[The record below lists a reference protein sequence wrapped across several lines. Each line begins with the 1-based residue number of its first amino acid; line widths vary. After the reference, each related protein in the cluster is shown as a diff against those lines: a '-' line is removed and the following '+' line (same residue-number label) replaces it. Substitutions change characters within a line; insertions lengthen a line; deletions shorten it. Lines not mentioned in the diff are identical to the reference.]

1 MAFSSILQS
10 SAPGATAQA
19 AFLSS
24 MTLPAAFPKRY
35 KQTQPGRMFSSV
47 AKTADVR
54 HFASEKKIHS
64 SNRTSKSLVRAS
76 YNGVPKSLKSRLADG
91 EQLYGVFLLSFSP
104 VLAEIVGYAGYDYAV
119 VDMEHGPGDTMAALP
134 MLQAL
139 ASTNTAAILRIPDN
153 DPVMAKKAMD
163 LGPQGLMIPMIDGP
177 KAAKRAVSYC
187 LYPPKGIRGA
197 CHPAVRASQYGING
211 TYLETYEDELL
222 IMCQVESEEAV
233 KRIDDI
239 ASVDGVDCIQ
249 MGPTDMSASMGY
261 LSNPG
266 HKKAKEMLKR
276 AEKSVLGMKNGPYLG
291 GFAMPDD
298 SPADLWKRGYHMVS
312 GALDIGLFRNAAL
325 EDVRKYKGSA
335 LGSVGIISPSEILDG
350 DESGES
356 EKEIEKEY
364 A

>member
-1 MAFSSILQS
+1 MHHLVPVWGGFGPCGKTARGWHAHHPRGMHGMATGTANEWLPVAYIDYSLKLLDMR
-10 SAPGATAQA
+10 ATTTRSWTWSTVLKIQWQRSPCCR
-19 AFLSS
+19 LWP
-24 MTLPAAFPKRY
+24 LPAP
-35 KQTQPGRMFSSV
+35 
-47 AKTADVR
+47 
-54 HFASEKKIHS
+54 
-64 SNRTSKSLVRAS
+64 L
-76 YNGVPKSLKSRLADG
+76 
-91 EQLYGVFLLSFSP
+91 
-104 VLAEIVGYAGYDYAV
+104 
-119 VDMEHGPGDTMAALP
+119 
-134 MLQAL
+134 
-139 ASTNTAAILRIPDN
+139 AILRIPDN

-163 LGPQGLMIPMIDGP
+163 LDPQGLMFPIIDEP
-177 KAAKRAVSYC
+177 KAAMKAVSYC

-197 CHPAVRASQYGING
+197 WHSAVRASQYGING
-211 TYLETYEDELL
+211 KYLETYEDELL
-222 IMCQVESEEAV
+222 IMFQVESEEAV

-276 AEKSVLGMKNGPYLG
+276 AEKN
-291 GFAMPDD
+291 
-298 SPADLWKRGYHMVS
+298 
-312 GALDIGLFRNAAL
+312 IGLLRNAAL